1 MKRALYLLLV
11 LAIVFAWRDWSQREI
26 THPPGV
32 LVPEAPRQAAAG
44 DARAFEISDYRL
56 SPRARFE
63 IRARV
68 LSREDYHWDAGAN
81 LSPMDLALGW
91 GAMSDQSILERIEIS
106 QGARWYHTRY
116 ESPAPLPDSEI
127 IKQSGNVHLVPAD
140 ALVLKQMK
148 RIRRGHIIR
157 ARGYLVD
164 AERADGFRWQTSL
177 TRLDTGGGS
186 CELFYVERLSIE
198 D

>member
-1 MKRALYLLLV
+1 MKRVLYLLLV
-11 LAIVFAWRDWSQREI
+11 LAMVFAWRDWSGREI

-32 LVPEAPRQAAAG
+32 LVPEAPRQAAAD
-44 DARAFEISDYRL
+44 DARAIEMADYRL

-68 LSREDYHWDAGAN
+68 LSREDYRWDKGAN

-116 ESPAPLPDSEI
+116 EYPAPLPDSEI

-148 RIRRGHIIR
+148 KIRRGHIIR
-157 ARGYLVD
+157 ARGYLID
-164 AERADGFRWQTSL
+164 AERADGFHWKTSL
-177 TRLDTGGGS
+177 SRLDTGSGS

-198 D
+198 S

>member
-1 MKRALYLLLV
+1 MKRVLYLLLV
-11 LAIVFAWRDWSQREI
+11 LAMVFAWRDWSGREI

-32 LVPEAPRQAAAG
+32 LVPEAPRQAAAD
-44 DARAFEISDYRL
+44 DARAIEMAGYRL

-68 LSREDYHWDAGAN
+68 LSREDYRWDKGAN

-116 ESPAPLPDSEI
+116 EYPAPLPDSEI
-127 IKQSGNVHLVPAD
+127 IKQSGNVHLLPAD
-140 ALVLKQMK
+140 ALVLEQMK
-148 RIRRGHIIR
+148 KIRRGHIIR
-157 ARGYLVD
+157 ARGYLID
-164 AERADGFRWQTSL
+164 AERADGFHWKTSL
-177 TRLDTGGGS
+177 SRLDTGGGS

-198 D
+198 S